1 MQPLENYYNEADVQE
16 LMKELEL
23 SIENREKLQVENED
37 LWEKLQ
43 QAEQMSSKLKQA
55 ESEKLQLQRSLQE
68 QSKLMKLLCESSD
81 SEMPKRL
88 NERLNENEKML
99 SKEKEKN
106 EQLRKQL
113 QDAAVSAGEDKKAC
127 DRRISRL
134 IDEISHLERELKSNR
149 FDKEQYLKRLERREK
164 AVDEKSASLNKHIRD
179 RADEIEKNTIA
190 HYKAAEEA
198 LEAEKAKC
206 IEQQRS
212 LEAERQEWL
221 LSEKEK
227 INNEVEQ
234 RIKAHKAALDKQ
246 NAKERAEQDKEYIS
260 KKKDLKVKYASISGV
275 TVIGGFIS
283 AIVALCSAVI
293 AFVHGLLPFMISD
306 GKEIGKW
313 ISSDLHSIFGKV
325 PAFPKPVFPVFA
337 VLQLAL
343 PLIFL
348 IIVGI
353 WTAFD
358 FDERKWVAFV
368 DELSCIVIGSSIGI
382 SAVFGKQLSWIGIN
396 TLMFPLAVYFLYV
409 LIRWLWEIDAFD
421 AAERLLMSAT
431 EKWRNLEKNEKQGFA
446 LMGIVIIAAVVLF
459 RFWW

>member
-1 MQPLENYYNEADVQE
+1 MRERAVVKKRSE
-16 LMKELEL
+16 L
-23 SIENREKLQVENED
+23 
-37 LWEKLQ
+37 
-43 QAEQMSSKLKQA
+43 
-55 ESEKLQLQRSLQE
+55 
-68 QSKLMKLLCESSD
+68 
-81 SEMPKRL
+81 
-88 NERLNENEKML
+88 
-99 SKEKEKN
+99 
-106 EQLRKQL
+106 
-113 QDAAVSAGEDKKAC
+113 
-127 DRRISRL
+127 
-134 IDEISHLERELKSNR
+134 DE
-149 FDKEQYLKRLERREK
+149 
-164 AVDEKSASLNKHIRD
+164 HIRV
-179 RADEIEKNTIA
+179 RAEAIEKDTVA

-198 LEAEKAKC
+198 LEAEKSKC
-206 IEQQRS
+206 IEQQKS
-212 LEAERQEWL
+212 VEAERQEWL

-227 INNEVEQ
+227 IDNEVEQ
-234 RIKAHKAALDKQ
+234 RMKAYKSALDSQ
-246 NAKERAEQDKEYIS
+246 SAKERAEQEKEYKA
-260 KKKDLKVKYASISGV
+260 KKQALKVKYASISGV

-358 FDERKWVAFV
+358 FDERKWVVFV
-368 DELSCIVIGSSIGI
+368 DEMSCIVIGSSIGI

-409 LIRWLWEIDAFD
+409 LIRWLLEIEAIQLAAD
-421 AAERLLMSAT
+421 AAERAVTAAAT
-431 EKWRNLEKNEKQGFA
+431 KWSELEKNEKKGYVF
-446 LMGIVIIAAVVLF
+446 MGLVIIFAVVMF

>member
-1 MQPLENYYNEADVQE
+1 MENYYSEADVQE

-23 SIENREKLQVENED
+23 SIEDREKLQAENED

-246 NAKERAEQDKEYIS
+246 NAKERVEEDKEYIA
-260 KKKDLKVKYASISGV
+260 KKKALKVKYASISGV

-306 GKEIGKW
+306 SKEIGKW
-313 ISSDLHSIFGKV
+313 ISSDWHSIFGRSFE
-325 PAFPKPVFPVFA
+325 FPLTLLPI
-337 VLQLAL
+337 LQLAL

-348 IIVGI
+348 IVVGI

-358 FDERKWVAFV
+358 FDERKWVVFV
-368 DELSCIVIGSSIGI
+368 DEVSCIVIGAGIGI
-382 SAVFGKQLSWIGIN
+382 SAVFGKQLSWIGLN
-396 TLMFPLAVYFLYV
+396 TVMFPIAAYLLYV
-409 LIRWLWEIDAFD
+409 LIRWLWEIGAFEAIGRLFT
-421 AAERLLMSAT
+421 AAAD
-431 EKWRNLEKNEKQGFA
+431 KWNGLEKHEKQGYAFI
-446 LMGIVIIAAVVLF
+446 GIVIIVAATMF